1 MKAVTEKLSAARDYI
16 GLCWLAFVLSS
27 TKMPIANCERC
38 RMEHTT
44 PAQMEACECLTC
56 HGFYAGTLDLA
67 RVEEML
73 RLHPNGLLAKRTGA
87 VSGTAVVDV
96 DAPHGIPTMRQL
108 IADGLLPR
116 TAVQRTGS
124 DGYHLVYK
132 HPGAGMRIM
141 SGAGK
146 GGTGVDIKAD
156 DAYVVVAPSVHPRT
170 RQRYQWVGPFS
181 SELTPLPEYWVER
194 LREPERPCPDQS
206 ASPSVRHGKPLCA
219 RRPAAPAGAA
229 PGRFRGNAER
239 HAQQERIR
247 SRPVRRRR
255 DARREEH
262 GSRAGRR
269 RPVHRPG
276 TWRGA
281 PERHVRAACR
291 SAVPAGQ
298 AAMTDKQA
306 ETKRP
311 AAGEGRAPP

>member
-16 GLCWLAFVLSS
+16 GLDWLAFVLSS

-73 RLHPNGLLAKRTGA
+73 RLHPSGLLANRTGA
-87 VSGTAVVDV
+87 VSGTVVVDV

-116 TAVQRTGS
+116 TIVQRTGS

-146 GGTGVDIKAD
+146 GGVGVDIKAD
-156 DAYVVVAPSVHPRT
+156 DAYVVVAPSAHPRT
-170 RQRYQWVGPFS
+170 RQRYQWVGSFS
-181 SELTPLPEYWVER
+181 GELTPLPEYWVER
-194 LREPERPCPDQS
+194 LREPERPTRTIRLPLQS
-206 ASPSVRHGKPLCA
+206 VTGSRYAVG
-219 RRPAAPAGAA
+219 RPAAPAGGA
-229 PGRFRGNAER
+229 PGRPRGNAER
-239 HAQQERIR
+239 HAQQERVCP
-247 SRPVRRRR
+247 RPVCGRG
-255 DARREEH
+255 DARRGKH
-262 GSRAGRR
+262 GGCAGRR
-269 RPVHRPG
+269 RPAHRPG
-276 TWRGA
+276 TW
-281 PERHVRAACR
+281 
-291 SAVPAGQ
+291 
-298 AAMTDKQA
+298 
-306 ETKRP
+306 
-311 AAGEGRAPP
+311 